1 MLNEGPLTV
10 LALLRAFRWRI
21 TLTWLL
27 ILCETALTAL
37 VPLFIGFAID
47 GLLASDTQALFQLI
61 AVLTVLIVVSVIRRA
76 YDTRVF
82 GTVRVEMG
90 KAQAARA
97 ANLPISTLNARLGMG
112 RELADFLE
120 ADLPLAMTSFV
131 QLIISLIVLYI
142 FDPMLALAGASSVAI
157 MLAIYSL
164 SHARF
169 YRLNGQ
175 LNQQTEQQVGI
186 LETRKP
192 QRLMTHLTRLRGIE
206 VRISDTESIIYGGIF
221 VVLLGLVVFNLWYA
235 TANLSITSG
244 TIFSIVTY
252 SWELVDAALAFPMAL
267 QGWSRLSEIM
277 QRINPAAPSDFAK
290 LKVDR

>member
-1 MLNEGPLTV
+1 
-10 LALLRAFRWRI
+10 
-21 TLTWLL
+21 
-27 ILCETALTAL
+27 LCETALTAL
-37 VPLFIGFAID
+37 VPLFIGFSID
-47 GLLASDTQALFQLI
+47 GLLASDTEALFQLI
-61 AVLTVLIVVSVIRRA
+61 AVLTVLILVSVIRRA

-157 MLAIYSL
+157 MLVIYSL

-221 VVLLGLVVFNLWYA
+221 VVLLGFVVFNLWYA

-277 QRINPAAPSDFAK
+277 QRINQKAPSDFAK
-290 LKVDR
+290 LKVDQ

>member
-21 TLTWLL
+21 PLTWLL

-61 AVLTVLIVVSVIRRA
+61 VVLTVLIVVSVIRRA

-157 MLAIYSL
+157 MLVIYSL

-277 QRINPAAPSDFAK
+277 QRINQKAPSDFAK
-290 LKVDR
+290 LKVDQ

>member
-21 TLTWLL
+21 PLTWLL

-47 GLLASDTQALFQLI
+47 GLLASDTEALFQLI
-61 AVLTVLIVVSVIRRA
+61 AVLTLLILVSVIRRA

-157 MLAIYSL
+157 MLVIYSL

-221 VVLLGLVVFNLWYA
+221 VVLLGFVVFNLWYA

-277 QRINPAAPSDFAK
+277 QRINQKAPSDFAK
-290 LKVDR
+290 LKVDQ

>member
-235 TANLSITSG
+235 MANLSITSG

-277 QRINPAAPSDFAK
+277 QRINQAAPSDFAK

>member
-21 TLTWLL
+21 PLTWLL

-47 GLLASDTQALFQLI
+47 GLLASDTEALFQLI

-157 MLAIYSL
+157 MLVIYSL

-221 VVLLGLVVFNLWYA
+221 VVLLGFVVFNLWYA

-277 QRINPAAPSDFAK
+277 QRINQKAPSDFAK
-290 LKVDR
+290 LKVDQ

>member
-47 GLLASDTQALFQLI
+47 GLLASDTEALFQLI
-61 AVLTVLIVVSVIRRA
+61 AVLTVLILVSVIRRA

-157 MLAIYSL
+157 MLVIYSL

-277 QRINPAAPSDFAK
+277 QRINQKAPSDFAK
-290 LKVDR
+290 LKVDQ

>member
-47 GLLASDTQALFQLI
+47 GLLASDTEALFQLI

-90 KAQAARA
+90 KAQATRA

-157 MLAIYSL
+157 MLVIYSL

-277 QRINPAAPSDFAK
+277 QRINQAAPSEFAK

>member
-1 MLNEGPLTV
+1 MLSKGPPTV

-21 TLTWLL
+21 SLTWLL
-27 ILCETALTAL
+27 IFIEVALTAL
-37 VPLFIGFAID
+37 VPLLIGFAID
-47 GLLASDTQALFQLI
+47 GLLANEMVPLFQLI
-61 AVLTVLIVVSVIRRA
+61 AILVVLIVVGVIRRA

-82 GTVRVEMG
+82 GTMRVEMG
-90 KAQAARA
+90 KIQAACA
-97 ANLPISTLNARLGMG
+97 ANLSISTLNAQLGMG

-120 ADLPLAMTSFV
+120 ADLPLAMTSLV
-131 QLIISLIVLYI
+131 QPIISVVILYA
-142 FDPMLALAGASSVAI
+142 FDPMLALAGVSAVAA
-157 MLAIYSL
+157 MLAIYSP
-164 SHARF
+164 SHRRF

-175 LNQQTEQQVGI
+175 LNQQAERQVGI

-192 QRLMTHLTRLRGIE
+192 QSLSTHLTRLRQIE
-206 VRISDTESIIYGGIF
+206 VRISDTETIVYGAIF

-235 TANLSITSG
+235 TASLTITSG

-277 QRINPAAPSDFAK
+277 RRINPTTLSDSLNAK
-290 LKVDR
+290 ADQ

>member
-1 MLNEGPLTV
+1 MLNNGPLTV
-10 LALLRAFRWRI
+10 LALLRAFLLRI
-21 TLTWLL
+21 SFTWLL
-27 ILCETALTAL
+27 ILIEVALTAL

-47 GLLASDTQALFQLI
+47 GLLANDTDALFQLI
-61 AVLTVLIVVSVIRRA
+61 AVLAVLIVVSVIRRA

-90 KAQAARA
+90 KTQAARA
-97 ANLPISTLNARLGMG
+97 MNLPVSTLNARLGMG
-112 RELADFLE
+112 RELVNFLE
-120 ADLPLAMTSFV
+120 ADLPLAMTSLV
-131 QLIISLIVLYI
+131 QLIISVIVLYI
-142 FDPMLALAGASSVAI
+142 FDPMLALAGVSAVAT
-157 MLAIYSL
+157 MLAIYSR
-164 SHARF
+164 SHGRF

-175 LNQQTEQQVGI
+175 LNQQTERQVGI

-221 VVLLGLVVFNLWYA
+221 VVLLGFVVFNLWYA

-244 TIFSIVTY
+244 TIFSMVTY

-277 QRINPAAPSDFAK
+277 QRINQAAPSDFAK
-290 LKVDR
+290 LKADR

>member
-1 MLNEGPLTV
+1 MLNEAPLTV

-47 GLLASDTQALFQLI
+47 GLLASDTEALFQLI

-112 RELADFLE
+112 REMADFLE

-157 MLAIYSL
+157 MLVIYSL

-277 QRINPAAPSDFAK
+277 QRINQAAPSDFAK
-290 LKVDR
+290 LKADR

>member
-164 SHARF
+164 SHVRF

-192 QRLMTHLTRLRGIE
+192 QRLRTHLTRLRGIE
-206 VRISDTESIIYGGIF
+206 VWISDTESIIYGGIF

-277 QRINPAAPSDFAK
+277 QRINQAAPSDFAK

>member
-47 GLLASDTQALFQLI
+47 GLLASDTEALFQLI

-157 MLAIYSL
+157 MLVIYSL

-277 QRINPAAPSDFAK
+277 QRINQAAPSDFAK

>member
-164 SHARF
+164 SHVRF

-192 QRLMTHLTRLRGIE
+192 QRLRTHLTRLRGIE

-277 QRINPAAPSDFAK
+277 QRINQAAPSDFAK

>member
-47 GLLASDTQALFQLI
+47 GLLASDTEALFQLI

-157 MLAIYSL
+157 MLVIYSL

-235 TANLSITSG
+235 TANLLITSG

-277 QRINPAAPSDFAK
+277 QRINQAAPSDFAK

>member
-21 TLTWLL
+21 PLTWLL

-47 GLLASDTQALFQLI
+47 GLLASDTEALFQLI
-61 AVLTVLIVVSVIRRA
+61 AVLTVLILVSVIRRA

-157 MLAIYSL
+157 MLVIYSL

-277 QRINPAAPSDFAK
+277 QRINQAAPSDFAK

>member
-1 MLNEGPLTV
+1 MLNEAPLTV

-47 GLLASDTQALFQLI
+47 GILASDTEALFQLI

-90 KAQAARA
+90 KAQSARA

-142 FDPMLALAGASSVAI
+142 FNPMLALAGASSVAI
-157 MLAIYSL
+157 MLVIYSL

-175 LNQQTEQQVGI
+175 LNQQAEQQVGI

-192 QRLMTHLTRLRGIE
+192 QHLMTHLTRLRGIE

-277 QRINPAAPSDFAK
+277 QRINQAAPSDFAK

>member
-1 MLNEGPLTV
+1 
-10 LALLRAFRWRI
+10 
-21 TLTWLL
+21 
-27 ILCETALTAL
+27 
-37 VPLFIGFAID
+37 
-47 GLLASDTQALFQLI
+47 
-61 AVLTVLIVVSVIRRA
+61 
-76 YDTRVF
+76 
-82 GTVRVEMG
+82 
-90 KAQAARA
+90 
-97 ANLPISTLNARLGMG
+97 MG

-164 SHARF
+164 SHVRF

-192 QRLMTHLTRLRGIE
+192 QRLRTHLTRLRGIE

-277 QRINPAAPSDFAK
+277 QRINQAAPSDFAK

>member
-10 LALLRAFRWRI
+10 LALLRAFRCRI
-21 TLTWLL
+21 PLTWLL

-37 VPLFIGFAID
+37 VPLFIGFSID
-47 GLLASDTQALFQLI
+47 GLLASDTEALFQLI
-61 AVLTVLIVVSVIRRA
+61 AVLTVLILVSVIRRA

-157 MLAIYSL
+157 MLVIYSL

-221 VVLLGLVVFNLWYA
+221 VVLLGFVVFNLWYA

-277 QRINPAAPSDFAK
+277 QRINQKAPSDFAK
-290 LKVDR
+290 LKVDQ

>member
-47 GLLASDTQALFQLI
+47 GLLASDTEALFQLI
-61 AVLTVLIVVSVIRRA
+61 AVLTVLILVSVIRRA

-157 MLAIYSL
+157 MLVIYSL

-221 VVLLGLVVFNLWYA
+221 VVLLGFVVFNLWYA

-277 QRINPAAPSDFAK
+277 QRINQAAPSEFAK

>member
-21 TLTWLL
+21 PLTWLL

-47 GLLASDTQALFQLI
+47 GLLASDTEALFQLI
-61 AVLTVLIVVSVIRRA
+61 AVLTVLILVSVIRRA

-157 MLAIYSL
+157 MLVIYSL

-221 VVLLGLVVFNLWYA
+221 VVLLGFVVFNLWYA

-277 QRINPAAPSDFAK
+277 QRINQKAPSDFAK
-290 LKVDR
+290 LKVDQ

>member
-1 MLNEGPLTV
+1 M
-10 LALLRAFRWRI
+10 
-21 TLTWLL
+21 
-27 ILCETALTAL
+27 
-37 VPLFIGFAID
+37 
-47 GLLASDTQALFQLI
+47 
-61 AVLTVLIVVSVIRRA
+61 LTVLILVSVIRRA

-157 MLAIYSL
+157 MLVIYSL
-164 SHARF
+164 SHASF

-221 VVLLGLVVFNLWYA
+221 VVLLGFVVFNLWYA

-244 TIFSIVTY
+244 TIFSIVAY

-277 QRINPAAPSDFAK
+277 QRINQAAPSDLAK

>member
-1 MLNEGPLTV
+1 MLNNGPLTV
-10 LALLRAFRWRI
+10 LALLRAFRLRI
-21 TLTWLL
+21 SFTWLL
-27 ILCETALTAL
+27 ILIEVALTAL

-47 GLLASDTQALFQLI
+47 GLLANDTDALFQLI
-61 AVLTVLIVVSVIRRA
+61 AVLAVLIVVSVIRRA

-90 KAQAARA
+90 KTQAARA
-97 ANLPISTLNARLGMG
+97 TNLPVSTLNARLGMG

-120 ADLPLAMTSFV
+120 ADLPLAMTSLV
-131 QLIISLIVLYI
+131 QVIISVIVLYI
-142 FDPMLALAGASSVAI
+142 FDPVLALAGASAVAT

-164 SHARF
+164 SHDRF

-175 LNQQTEQQVGI
+175 LNQQTERQVGI
-186 LETRKP
+186 LETRKS
-192 QRLMTHLTRLRGIE
+192 QSLSTHLTRLRRIE
-206 VRISDTESIIYGGIF
+206 VRISDTESIVYGAIF

-235 TANLSITSG
+235 TANLTITSG

-252 SWELVDAALAFPMAL
+252 SWELVDGALAFPMAL

-277 QRINPAAPSDFAK
+277 QRINHTAPSDF
-290 LKVDR
+290 LKSQADQ

>member
-1 MLNEGPLTV
+1 MLSKGPLTV

-21 TLTWLL
+21 SLTWLL
-27 ILCETALTAL
+27 IFIEVALTAL
-37 VPLFIGFAID
+37 VPLLIGFAID
-47 GLLASDTQALFQLI
+47 GLLANEMVPLFQLI
-61 AVLTVLIVVSVIRRA
+61 AILVVLIVVGVIRRA

-82 GTVRVEMG
+82 GNMRVEMG
-90 KAQAARA
+90 KIQAARA
-97 ANLPISTLNARLGMG
+97 ANLSISTLNAQLGMG

-120 ADLPLAMTSFV
+120 GDLPLAMTSLV
-131 QLIISLIVLYI
+131 QLIISVVILYA
-142 FDPMLALAGASSVAI
+142 FDPMLALAGVSAVAA

-164 SHARF
+164 LHRRF

-175 LNQQTEQQVGI
+175 LNQQTERQVGI

-192 QRLMTHLTRLRGIE
+192 QSLSTHLTRLRQIE
-206 VRISDTESIIYGGIF
+206 VRTSDTESIVYGVIF

-235 TANLSITSG
+235 TASLTITSG

-252 SWELVDAALAFPMAL
+252 SWELVYAALAFPMAL

-277 QRINPAAPSDFAK
+277 RRINPTTLSDSLNAK
-290 LKVDR
+290 AEQ

>member
-21 TLTWLL
+21 PLTWLL

-47 GLLASDTQALFQLI
+47 GLLASDTEALFQLI
-61 AVLTVLIVVSVIRRA
+61 AVLTVLILVSVIRRA

-142 FDPMLALAGASSVAI
+142 LDPMLALAGASSVAI

-164 SHARF
+164 SHVRF

-192 QRLMTHLTRLRGIE
+192 QRLRTHLTRLRGIE

-277 QRINPAAPSDFAK
+277 QRINQAAPSDFAK

>member
-21 TLTWLL
+21 PLTWLL

-47 GLLASDTQALFQLI
+47 GLLASDTEALFQLI
-61 AVLTVLIVVSVIRRA
+61 AVLTVLILVSVIRRA

-157 MLAIYSL
+157 MLVIYSL

-277 QRINPAAPSDFAK
+277 QRINQAAPSEFAK

>member
-1 MLNEGPLTV
+1 MLNNGPLTV

-21 TLTWLL
+21 SFTWFL
-27 ILCETALTAL
+27 ILIEVALTAI

-47 GLLASDTQALFQLI
+47 GLLANDTDALFQLI
-61 AVLTVLIVVSVIRRA
+61 AVLAVLIVVSVIRRA

-90 KAQAARA
+90 KTQAARA
-97 ANLPISTLNARLGMG
+97 ANLPVSTLNARLGMG

-120 ADLPLAMTSFV
+120 ADLPLAMTSLV
-131 QLIISLIVLYI
+131 QLIISVIVLYI
-142 FDPMLALAGASSVAI
+142 FSPVLALAGASAVAT

-164 SHARF
+164 SHGRF

-175 LNQQTEQQVGI
+175 LNQQAERQVGI

-192 QRLMTHLTRLRGIE
+192 QSILIHLTRMRRIE
-206 VRISDTESIIYGGIF
+206 VRISDTESIVYGAIF

-235 TANLSITSG
+235 TTNLTITSG
-244 TIFSIVTY
+244 AIFSIITY

-277 QRINPAAPSDFAK
+277 QRINNAAPSNFSKPKA
-290 LKVDR
+290 DR

>member
-21 TLTWLL
+21 PLTWLL
-27 ILCETALTAL
+27 ISCETALTAL

-47 GLLASDTQALFQLI
+47 GLLASDTEALFQLI
-61 AVLTVLIVVSVIRRA
+61 AVLTVLILVSVIRRA

-157 MLAIYSL
+157 MLVIYSL

-221 VVLLGLVVFNLWYA
+221 VVLLGFVVFNLWYA

-277 QRINPAAPSDFAK
+277 QRINQKAPSDFAK
-290 LKVDR
+290 LKVDQ